1 MDKLTSYIELDIPLP
16 ESLPS
21 PMIEEIIQL
30 VLSDIC
36 TTIPKYTY
44 SIVNNTCKIQY
55 THIREEEE

>member
-30 VLSDIC
+30 VLSDIWC
-36 TTIPKYTY
+36 VDRTLDAVLMYVSLYTVY
-44 SIVNNTCKIQY
+44 RK
-55 THIREEEE
+55 